1 MKGKRK
7 DMRQLSGHIKV
18 YELERR
24 DTVSARSYRIV
35 GLSEFVRTRHSFGKG
50 AATYDYDFNGAV
62 ALLRTITLD
71 TEKYTYDDLRTMFAV
86 YMVYRHKP
94 DGNGNVTID
103 CEPLYDEDGNHI
115 VLRSDELTETP
126 SALLNHHIGIVS
138 RRQPDGS
145 YANGTYITL
154 TLDSNKL

>member
-18 YELERR
+18 YELE
-24 DTVSARSYRIV
+24 
-35 GLSEFVRTRHSFGKG
+35 
-50 AATYDYDFNGAV
+50 
-62 ALLRTITLD
+62 
-71 TEKYTYDDLRTMFAV
+71 
-86 YMVYRHKP
+86 
-94 DGNGNVTID
+94 
-103 CEPLYDEDGNHI
+103 
-115 VLRSDELTETP
+115 LTETP
-126 SALLNHHIGIVS
+126 SALLNHHIDIVS